1 MQSTSPGPAARL
13 SESLEDRAERAEES
27 RTCLCGN
34 SKKPGV
40 HFCLECWH
48 ALAKRLRAAYGR
60 VSGRTPM
67 AQWYDEARSYLLE
80 ETTRVRR

>member
-1 MQSTSPGPAARL
+1 MPNTSPGPAARL

-27 RTCLCGN
+27 RTCMCGG

-48 ALAKRLRAAYGR
+48 ALSKRLRATYGR
-60 VSGRTPM
+60 LSGRTET
-67 AQWYDEARSYLLE
+67 AQWYDESSAYLRE